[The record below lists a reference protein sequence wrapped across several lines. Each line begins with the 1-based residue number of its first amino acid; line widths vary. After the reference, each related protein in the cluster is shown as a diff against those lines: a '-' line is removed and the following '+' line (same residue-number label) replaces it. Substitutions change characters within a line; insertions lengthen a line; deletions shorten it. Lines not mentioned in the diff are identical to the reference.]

1 MRLVADS
8 HIAVW
13 YAQNSLQLSSAA
25 RDALDGVEAEG
36 GIVVSVATLID
47 LWYVTRTTEGVTRTE
62 LDRLREDLLSS
73 PVVDL
78 HPITVE
84 IADAYTEI
92 DRGVIGDPWDR
103 FILATAQALAL
114 PLVTRD
120 AAIQRAGLVETI
132 W

>member
-13 YAQNSLQLSSAA
+13 YAQNSQQLSSAA
-25 RDALDGVEAEG
+25 REALDGVEADG

-73 PVVDL
+73 PIVDL
-78 HPITVE
+78 HPITVD

-92 DRGVIGDPWDR
+92 DRGLISDPWDR
-103 FILATAQALAL
+103 SSSLLH
-114 PLVTRD
+114 RH
-120 AAIQRAGLVETI
+120 
-132 W
+132 